1 MKLATAHRASR
12 VYTGNLLILQNAVRV
27 AGMTNTLDRVDLA
40 LRGFLPERVKRS
52 AFRKELFIDRMVENA
67 STTNAVDDSRKL
79 YADEWSDDL
88 ETFTSRYEMRVWYI
102 IGRCYGFAFATDT
115 QQYLNYKS
123 ELLAVMNTDNAP
135 LSELTNAYTLGVEH
149 GRKDKKQRDEW
160 QKRERIETLRER
172 NHPVFGDN
180 E

>member
-1 MKLATAHRASR
+1 MKLATAPRASR
-12 VYTGNLLILQNAVRV
+12 VYTGNLLMVENAVRV
-27 AGMTNTLDRVDLA
+27 AGMTNTLERPDFA
-40 LRGFLPERVKRS
+40 LRSFLPERVKRC
-52 AFRKELFIDRMVENA
+52 AYRKELFVDEMVENT
-67 STTNAVDDSRKL
+67 STLNAMMDSRKL
-79 YADEWSDDL
+79 YPDEWSDDL
-88 ETFTSRYEMRVWYI
+88 ETFTSRYEVRVWYI

-123 ELLAVMNTDNAP
+123 DLLALVDADNA
-135 LSELTNAYTLGVEH
+135 LSVELTSAYTLGVEH

-172 NHPVFGDN
+172 NHPVFADY